1 MKYRIYNMQFMD
13 ASYSFS
19 FLKMY
24 YEHVVAL
31 FNQSYKRAQEIRG
44 RIKAEYESMGREYDT
59 QHMEEFHKV
68 FDEVYPGYFHNSFL
82 VTACSLFE
90 HEVKK
95 VWVLIQEEHQVPFGW
110 HVFKEFPVPQRIK
123 KLLNFAGVVL
133 KDEPPR
139 IELTP
144 PDFKPT
150 TVYDENRIIIS
161 TLWKELGYY
170 YRVRNCIVHDNC
182 LIEKARGS
190 STLQKYAIEK
200 GILVENGGQ
209 VEIQLNESFN
219 VLVCDTMGK
228 FFNKLMGAYYGT
240 PLPQNR
246 NPSNS

>member
-1 MKYRIYNMQFMD
+1 MKRIKVYNMIFID

-19 FLKMY
+19 FLRMY

-31 FNQSYKRAQEIRG
+31 FNQSLERALEIRG
-44 RIKAEYESMGREYDT
+44 RMKAEYESKGGEYDT
-59 QHMEEFHKV
+59 QHMKDFHKV

-82 VTACSLFE
+82 VSACSLFE

-95 VWVLIQEEHQVPFGW
+95 VWALIQEEHQVPFGW
-110 HVFKEFPVPQRIK
+110 QVFKEFPVPQRMK

-133 KDEPPR
+133 KDDPPR
-139 IELTP
+139 IELPP

-150 TVYDENRIIIS
+150 TVYDENRTVIS

-170 YRVRNCIVHDNC
+170 YRIRNCIVHDNG

-200 GILVENGGQ
+200 GILVERESGL
-209 VEIQLNESFN
+209 EIQLNEDFN
-219 VLVCDTMGK
+219 VIVCNTIGK
-228 FFNKLMGAYYGT
+228 FFDKLMSAYYST
-240 PLPQNR
+240 PLPE
-246 NPSNS
+246 